1 MKVLFNCIQPL
12 IDVDTGYTKRFD
24 ISRFRPHV
32 HRQGGE
38 RELGQ
43 PAARVTDQPGDRQR
57 DQAAPIRSGRDSM
70 IVKIINFSV
79 FLSSIILPANC
90 SLLNFCSKPQI
101 H

>member
-57 DQAAPIRSGRDSM
+57 DQAAPIQGQEEHQEHVRVGVISHYGLNW
-70 IVKIINFSV
+70 V
-79 FLSSIILPANC
+79 LS
-90 SLLNFCSKPQI
+90 
-101 H
+101 